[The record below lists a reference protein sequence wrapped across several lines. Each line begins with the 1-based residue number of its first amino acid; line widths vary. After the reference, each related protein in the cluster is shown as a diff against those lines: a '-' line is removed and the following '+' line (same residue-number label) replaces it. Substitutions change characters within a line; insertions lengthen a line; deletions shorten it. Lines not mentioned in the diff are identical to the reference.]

1 MEEQGTEDK
10 IRAAAKA
17 VFTQKGFAAARM
29 QEIADHAGINK
40 GLLHYYFK
48 NKEKLFLS
56 VFHDALD
63 NFIPR
68 VNQVL
73 DADLSLEEK
82 ISGFVEA
89 YLEMLIKNPH
99 LPAFVLGEMNQH
111 PEEFARSI
119 LSRKEL
125 PNPMK
130 LMMQLQMEADAG
142 RIRPVSPLHLWM
154 NIVSMCVLPFA
165 ARPMFQAIM
174 GVNDAQ
180 YWDFMRSR
188 KKEVTDFI
196 LHAIRNENN

>member
-1 MEEQGTEDK
+1 MEISTEDK
-10 IRAAAKA
+10 ILLAAKE
-17 VFTQKGFAAARM
+17 VFTQKGYAAARM
-29 QEIADHAGINK
+29 QEIADAAGINK

-63 NFIPR
+63 HFIPR

-73 DADLSLEEK
+73 EADLSLEEK
-82 ISGFVEA
+82 IAGFIGEYMEV
-89 YLEMLIKNPH
+89 LIKNPH

-111 PEEFARSI
+111 PQEFTNSI

-165 ARPMFQAIM
+165 ARPMFQAVM
-174 GVNDAQ
+174 GINDAQ